1 MCIQSLTST
10 EIFSVTGF
18 PCATR
23 LGLSCWEELFFEFV
37 SSVDTVAGNV
47 SQTKHFCVCVSVQH
61 QAHLRTDVQR
71 WRVRCGR
78 SVTVFRPDRV
88 AFSGVLPVTVGM
100 LSFGEFHI
108 TLGFVR
114 LDYGDCGLVARVIG
128 FVCKNP
134 SRLGDPCASGE
145 LGNVC

>member
-1 MCIQSLTST
+1 MFVKPNTSVCVFPSSIKLT
-10 EIFSVTGF
+10 
-18 PCATR
+18 
-23 LGLSCWEELFFEFV
+23 EELMCK
-37 SSVDTVAGNV
+37 DGLCAAVAA
-47 SQTKHFCVCVSVQH
+47 S
-61 QAHLRTDVQR
+61 
-71 WRVRCGR
+71 
-78 SVTVFRPDRV
+78 TVFRPDRV

-114 LDYGDCGLVARVIG
+114 LDYGDCGLVGPRNW

-145 LGNVC
+145 LGTSVSIPNGEVTSPIAAEEVLKSDGLPVALLW